1 MNKILYLFVPL
12 SAFCLSVGFAQDAK
26 PTEDDYYRMIKIP
39 IPEGIV
45 LEAGGLEVM
54 PDGKL
59 AVSTRRGDIYMVQNA
74 FEDTAENVK
83 FSLWAEGLHEVL
95 GLAYADGFLYAT
107 QRPEVTR
114 IKDLDKDG
122 RADLFETVSDGWE
135 INGDY
140 HEYAF
145 GSRFDK
151 EGNMWVVLCLT
162 GSFSSQVPYRGWC
175 VRVTK
180 DGKMIPTASGIRSP
194 GGIGLNCK
202 GEVFYCDNQ
211 GPWNGTSAL
220 KHLTPGSFQGHPGG
234 FRWYEL
240 EATKK
245 ALGPKLDTPVNG
257 SRFHKEMSRL
267 PNYRPP
273 AILLPHGKVGNS
285 ASGIACDS
293 SGGKFGPFAGQ
304 LFVADQ
310 THSVVNRCF
319 LEKINGYYQG
329 ACFTFR
335 KGFGSG
341 NVPLIQCPDGSFYSG
356 GTDRG
361 WGARGGK
368 RFALDRVVWTG
379 KTPFEIL
386 EMRIKPDGFELEF
399 TKPVDPKTATDLA
412 SYSLKTYT
420 YVFQAKYGSPEVD
433 HTNPVI
439 KSATLAKDGKTV
451 KLVVD
456 GLQVGHVHELKS
468 AGLKAKESG
477 HPLLHDLAYYTLW
490 HIPKG

>member
-1 MNKILYLFVPL
+1 
-12 SAFCLSVGFAQDAK
+12 VGFAQEAK

-45 LEAGGLEVM
+45 LEAGGLEAM

-285 ASGIACDS
+285 ASGI
-293 SGGKFGPFAGQ
+293 
-304 LFVADQ
+304 
-310 THSVVNRCF
+310 
-319 LEKINGYYQG
+319 
-329 ACFTFR
+329 
-335 KGFGSG
+335 
-341 NVPLIQCPDGSFYSG
+341 
-356 GTDRG
+356 
-361 WGARGGK
+361 
-368 RFALDRVVWTG
+368 
-379 KTPFEIL
+379 
-386 EMRIKPDGFELEF
+386 
-399 TKPVDPKTATDLA
+399 
-412 SYSLKTYT
+412 
-420 YVFQAKYGSPEVD
+420 
-433 HTNPVI
+433 
-439 KSATLAKDGKTV
+439 
-451 KLVVD
+451 
-456 GLQVGHVHELKS
+456 
-468 AGLKAKESG
+468 
-477 HPLLHDLAYYTLW
+477 
-490 HIPKG
+490 